1 MGGRTIGREEK
12 LRSLL
17 FFLGALLLFG
27 VAGCGGDK
35 SGESAATTSG
45 QATEEN
51 QSAAGQLPPA
61 DVTAKPGNEIGTEPV
76 VEPLAGLFIK
86 PYFDDA
92 GTVAETSVA
101 VGQKFSIGVWAETAS
116 PYTTN
121 AAQYRLEL
129 PPGVRVTSVAE
140 LAAKSVS
147 MGDPNEN
154 YQIAYE
160 CQPSGRFRLVEY
172 LCVADPGFMGGE
184 VKVLNGVDPQGSPF
198 VGFSTCDF
206 QLAPSGI
213 GSAILKRK

>member
-1 MGGRTIGREEK
+1 MGGRTTGREEK

-35 SGESAATTSG
+35 SGESAATKAAPET
-45 QATEEN
+45 QQN
-51 QSAAGQLPPA
+51 PSAASQLPPA
-61 DVTAKPGNEIGTEPV
+61 TVTSKPGDQLGVEPV
-76 VEPLAGLFIK
+76 TSPLEGLFIK

-92 GTVAETSVA
+92 GTVTEKSVA
-101 VGQKFSIGVWAETAS
+101 VGEKFSIGVWAETAA

-147 MGDPNEN
+147 MGNFAEN
-154 YQIAYE
+154 YQVAYD

-172 LCVADPGFMGGE
+172 LCVTDPGFMGGE
-184 VKVLNGVDPQGSPF
+184 VKVLNGVDLQGSPF

-206 QLAPSGI
+206 QLAPSGT